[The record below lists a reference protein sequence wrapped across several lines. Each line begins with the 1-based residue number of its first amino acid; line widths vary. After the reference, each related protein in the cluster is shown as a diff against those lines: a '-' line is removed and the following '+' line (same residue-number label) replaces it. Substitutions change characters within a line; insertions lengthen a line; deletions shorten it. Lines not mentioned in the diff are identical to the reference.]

1 MCRSKLRILVL
12 AVTIAVVFAFQG
24 TARAREQFCV
34 RRVGETRGPVAGV
47 LLPGD
52 SAGSQIALGGW
63 RWSYFSELCWIMRR
77 FFMLSRRFLHSED
90 GLSAVEYAL
99 VLALIVV
106 GCVVSITA
114 LGSRVTK
121 TFKKQAKS
129 ADAGW
134 NVSYT
139 RPFLLITGDDSAEDK
154 RTTSAIRFQ
163 AVSNYPL
170 LARRTKPAIGLPWYT
185 GKRRPS
191 AS

>member
-1 MCRSKLRILVL
+1 
-12 AVTIAVVFAFQG
+12 
-24 TARAREQFCV
+24 
-34 RRVGETRGPVAGV
+34 
-47 LLPGD
+47 
-52 SAGSQIALGGW
+52 
-63 RWSYFSELCWIMRR
+63 MRR